1 MKLSDMNLT
10 PEEKSK
16 LLEELLAERVVMQ
29 TESLVMLLGIT
40 ENIMSIVDNLSKL
53 PSKELLKA
61 LNTVKPEI
69 ESLQK
74 IIDVEPKK

>member
-40 ENIMSIVDNLSKL
+40 ESIMSIVNNLSSLSPEEVVEAIK
-53 PSKELLKA
+53 
-61 LNTVKPEI
+61 VIKPEI
-69 ESLQK
+69 VELRK
-74 IIDVEPKK
+74 IINVEPKG

>member
-1 MKLSDMNLT
+1 MNLT

>member
-1 MKLSDMNLT
+1 MSDMNLT

-40 ENIMSIVDNLSKL
+40 ESIMSIVNNLSSLSPEEVVEAIK
-53 PSKELLKA
+53 
-61 LNTVKPEI
+61 VIKPEI
-69 ESLQK
+69 VELRK
-74 IIDVEPKK
+74 IINVEPKG

>member
-1 MKLSDMNLT
+1 MSDMNLT

-40 ENIMSIVDNLSKL
+40 ESIMSIVNNLSSLSPEEVVEAIK
-53 PSKELLKA
+53 
-61 LNTVKPEI
+61 VIKPEI
-69 ESLQK
+69 VELQK
-74 IIDVEPKK
+74 IINVEPKG